1 VLRLLAVLGLLGATA
16 GLSAG
21 SAAAQSG
28 DQTGGPGS
36 GNQNTFSLSAEA
48 DSLDTVLASP
58 YLPVVTQISASP
70 WGASASLD
78 SLGQSMADAGAP
90 YSPVVYSLPGTI
102 AGLSGGQL
110 PPLPAPPG
118 YVAAS
123 YPTHPSAKQTQSG
136 YQLSATTTG
145 QDAKGQMQAGADQ
158 TGTNPANTFATAES
172 TANHDGSVTV
182 KASAGVDLLNL
193 ANLADVGNLSSTE
206 SMSLQADRKPVIKGT
221 TNLGTITLLDKPS
234 GLSGSTANLLGVG
247 VPIPLSGPTIDVV
260 NKILGPGG
268 VKLAY
273 LPQTF
278 IYTDNT
284 TTTGPA
290 PDPSKTAKSVDSG
303 ALQVSVTRQ
312 LTQPVTTIFTLGRVY
327 VSATNTAGLS
337 PGSLGGPGV
346 SSSGGSG
353 LPAAS
358 SPPGSTSGLAGI
370 PPATPS
376 QPPSLASPA
385 TTGRN
390 GGPALPSLAGTAP
403 FGPSAESFY
412 LILVLA
418 AAAALG
424 GSQLIRLVAVR
435 LALSHQ

>member
-1 VLRLLAVLGLLGATA
+1 VLGLLGATA

-21 SAAAQSG
+21 SAAAQTG
-28 DQTGGPGS
+28 DQPGGQAS

-48 DSLDTVLASP
+48 DSLDTVLATP
-58 YLPVVTQISASP
+58 YLPVVTQIAASP
-70 WGASASLD
+70 WGASASLN

-90 YSPVVYSLPGTI
+90 YSPVAYSLPGTI
-102 AGLSGGQL
+102 AGLSPGRL
-110 PPLPAPPG
+110 PPLPALPG

-123 YPTHPSAKQTQSG
+123 YPTSPSASQTQSG

-145 QDAKGQMQAGADQ
+145 QDAKGQVQVGADQ
-158 TGTNPANTFATAES
+158 TGTNPANIFATAHS
-172 TANHDGSVTV
+172 TVHADGSVTV

-193 ANLADVGNLSSTE
+193 GGLADVGNLSSTE
-206 SMSLQADRKPVIKGT
+206 SMTLQADGKPVLKGT

-247 VPIPLSGPTIDVV
+247 IPVPVTPATLDVL
-260 NKILGPGG
+260 NKILAPGG

-278 IYTDNT
+278 VYTDDT
-284 TTTGPA
+284 TSTGSA

-303 ALQVSVTRQ
+303 ALQVSITRQ
-312 LTQPVTTIFTLGRVY
+312 LTQPVTTTLTLGRVY
-327 VSATNTAGLS
+327 VSATDTAGSS
-337 PGSLGGPGV
+337 PGSLGSPDTTAG
-346 SSSGGSG
+346 SSAAV
-353 LPAAS
+353 PTAS
-358 SPPGSTSGLAGI
+358 SPPGSTPSLAGTT
-370 PPATPS
+370 PPATPG

-390 GGPALPSLAGTAP
+390 SQRALPRLVGTVRT
-403 FGPSAESFY
+403 GPSAQSVY
-412 LILVLA
+412 LILVVA

-435 LALSHQ
+435 LALSHR